1 MATLRSLLSSKSV
14 ITEGA
19 KETNLEYGRVWG
31 FTPNNYSE
39 YPHCA
44 KWYGCQVTCD
54 RTTPV
59 ELEIE
64 LWGAGGR
71 GNACSCCCGGG
82 VGGNPGAYIRF
93 TTPMAAN
100 GWIFIYGGR
109 QCNSGGNCMCGGQ
122 SGSACIYICPG
133 STCADGAITCQY
145 GCMCAC
151 AQPGYGGRTI
161 CINDGSMMCC
171 LGSNGACI
179 TPNVDYE
186 GNAVGNGCG
195 MVCNLGSGNNWPTAD
210 GLAKSYI
217 GGDTAFISNTAC
229 CWGQADR
236 VACMYYGHCNPCC
249 WNCHRQIIHS
259 PPMLYST
266 CGAEMQLN
274 HGWQDMYTYAG
285 SAFGNMDHA
294 TQGLDRGPTWGGRPT
309 SCWSGNK
316 MCECYEWTGCSPWW
330 RPAMP
335 APATFP
341 CNSVRTHGW
350 SGGGSIVRIKYK
362 GTPAAHD

>member
-1 MATLRSLLSSKSV
+1 MS
-14 ITEGA
+14 
-19 KETNLEYGRVWG
+19 
-31 FTPNNYSE
+31 
-39 YPHCA
+39 
-44 KWYGCQVTCD
+44 
-54 RTTPV
+54 TTRNG
-59 ELEIE
+59 II
-64 LWGAGGR
+64 
-71 GNACSCCCGGG
+71 CC
-82 VGGNPGAYIRF
+82 
-93 TTPMAAN
+93 
-100 GWIFIYGGR
+100 
-109 QCNSGGNCMCGGQ
+109 
-122 SGSACIYICPG
+122 
-133 STCADGAITCQY
+133 
-145 GCMCAC
+145 
-151 AQPGYGGRTI
+151 
-161 CINDGSMMCC
+161 
-171 LGSNGACI
+171 ACI

-210 GLAKSYI
+210 GLAKSYV
-217 GGDTAFISNTAC
+217 GGDTAFISNITC

-362 GTPAAHD
+362 GTPPAHD